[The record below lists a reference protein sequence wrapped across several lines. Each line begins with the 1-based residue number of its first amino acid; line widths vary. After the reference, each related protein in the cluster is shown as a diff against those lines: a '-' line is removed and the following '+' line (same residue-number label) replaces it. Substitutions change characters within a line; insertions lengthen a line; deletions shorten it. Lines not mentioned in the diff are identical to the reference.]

1 MIIRAE
7 IIRAANGAADGF
19 ATHRDAASVRS
30 ANGRRRARGGFSLLE
45 LLVVVFILLTVTA
58 ISLPLVVPAMSGR
71 QVREGARMLNT
82 FINAARSRAIETG
95 RPAGVWIERLPGLRE
110 AAANIYYAEIPPV
123 YSGDYLDSSVELFA
137 VNGTPTASGVTGCN
151 IFTWERVD
159 TSCKDY
165 WNIVVPRSRTTFN
178 TDIWASPDPL
188 EQQVVREGDL
198 IQIEGSDRRI
208 PLKIVKASIS
218 GATSA
223 TAGNL
228 WWYIYR
234 GRNCDPAAGPD
245 GPYYNPPLRR
255 PTGEFVIHWFDRN
268 IHVSGAAVRTTT
280 NVPFNSNVIGLKYK
294 IYRQPIKLQAGS
306 IKLPD
311 GVVIDLGFSSI
322 TNGNNSDSGLPFHA
336 RQDPTNVNNPW
347 WGAPVYP
354 QDETPIIL
362 VFSPGG
368 HMERIYFRMTE
379 GFSGTAAANRQWLW
393 GGMEPFGQIHFLVG
407 KIEKVLPDEY
417 YLKAQDAT
425 TNYEKQ
431 RKKNW
436 VDTENFWVNV
446 NPQTGFVSTAIVN
459 GWGTIIGNNQALIG
473 EAQFDPANNETG
485 AANPAR
491 VYQTRL
497 KARYARV
504 MGGVA
509 N

>member
-1 MIIRAE
+1 MSRL
-7 IIRAANGAADGF
+7 ANNGIADGF
-19 ATHRDAASVRS
+19 AGTRSAASIS
-30 ANGRRRARGGFSLLE
+30 AATGRRRNRGGFSLLE
-45 LLVVVFILLTVTA
+45 LLVVVFILLTITA

-82 FINAARSRAIETG
+82 FINAARNRAIETG
-95 RPAGVWIERLPGLRE
+95 RSSGVWIERLPGLRE

-123 YSGDYLDSSVELFA
+123 YSGDYLDSQAELFI
-137 VNGTPTASGVTGCN
+137 VNGVPTSSSGTMSGS
-151 IFTWERVD
+151 IFTAPKAD
-159 TSCKDY
+159 ASCKDY

-178 TDIWASPDPL
+178 TDTWASPDPL
-188 EQQVVREGDL
+188 DQQVVREGDL
-198 IQIEGSDRRI
+198 IQFEGSDIRV
-208 PLKIVKASIS
+208 PLKVVKMSIA

-223 TAGNL
+223 SSNNL

-234 GRNCDPAAGPD
+234 GRNCAYNTGPD
-245 GPYYNPPLRR
+245 GPYTNERDLNGAWSIR
-255 PTGEFVIHWFDRN
+255 WFERN
-268 IHVSGAAVRTTT
+268 ININTGLRITTT
-280 NVPFNSNVIGLKYK
+280 VPFNYNLPGLKYK

-322 TNGNNSDSGLPFHA
+322 TNGNNSDSGMPFHA
-336 RQDPTNVNNPW
+336 RCDTTSSATMNNAW
-347 WGAPVYP
+347 WGPPVYP
-354 QDETPIIL
+354 QDETPVIL

-368 HMERIYFRMTE
+368 HIERVFFRMTE
-379 GFSGTAAANRQWLW
+379 GNSGTAATNRQWLW
-393 GGMEPFGQIHFLVG
+393 GGMEPFGQIHFLIG
-407 KIEKVLPDEY
+407 KTEKVLPDEY
-417 YLKAQDAT
+417 YLKSQDAT

-431 RKKNW
+431 KKKNW
-436 VDTENFWVNV
+436 LDTENFWVNV
-446 NPQTGFVSTAIVN
+446 NPQTGFVSTSVVN
-459 GWGTIIGNNQALIG
+459 GWGSVGTATNITQALIG

-504 MGGVA
+504 VGG

>member
-7 IIRAANGAADGF
+7 IIRAGNGAADGF
-19 ATHRDAASVRS
+19 ATSRAAVSDRS

-123 YSGDYLDSSVELFA
+123 YSGDYLDSSAELFV
-137 VNGTPTASGVTGCN
+137 VNGTPTASGVTGCHT
-151 IFTWERVD
+151 FTWGSVD
-159 TSCKDY
+159 PSCKDY

-178 TDIWASPDPL
+178 NDIWASPDPR

-198 IQIEGSDRRI
+198 IQFEGSDRRI
-208 PLKIVKASIS
+208 PLKIVKASIN

-223 TAGNL
+223 SPGNL

-234 GRNCDPAAGPD
+234 GRNCSSSTGPD
-245 GPYYNPPLRR
+245 GPYTNDRGV
-255 PTGEFVIHWFDRN
+255 TGEWGIRWFDRN
-268 IHVSGAAVRTTT
+268 LSVDGAFIRTTT

-294 IYRQPIKLQAGS
+294 IYRQPIKLQSGS

-322 TNGNNSDSGLPFHA
+322 TNGNSSDSGLPFHP
-336 RQDPTNVNNPW
+336 RQDPSNVNVPW

-379 GFSGTAAANRQWLW
+379 GFSGTAAVNRQWLW

-407 KIEKVLPDEY
+407 KIEKVLVDEY
-417 YLKAQDAT
+417 YLLAQNAQ
-425 TNYEKQ
+425 TNFDKQ
-431 RKKNW
+431 IKKNW
-436 VDTENFWVNV
+436 LDLENYWVNV
-446 NPQTGFVSTAIVN
+446 NPQTGFISTSIVDDV
-459 GWGTIIGNNQALIG
+459 GLVFDGNNNNG
-473 EAQFDPANNETG
+473 GTNPAN
-485 AANPAR
+485 
-491 VYQTRL
+491 VWVTRQ

>member
-7 IIRAANGAADGF
+7 IIRAENGAAGGF
-19 ATHRDAASVRS
+19 AASRTAASVRS
-30 ANGRRRARGGFSLLE
+30 AGGRRRARGGFSLLE
-45 LLVVVFILLTVTA
+45 LMVVVFILLTVTA

-95 RPAGVWIERLPGLRE
+95 RPAGIWIERLPGLRE

-123 YSGDYLDSSVELFA
+123 YSGDYLDSSVELFT

-151 IFTWERVD
+151 IFTWERVE

-208 PLKIVKASIS
+208 PLKIVKASIA

-223 TAGNL
+223 TSGNL

-234 GRNCDPAAGPD
+234 GRNCASNLGPD
-245 GPYYNPPLRR
+245 GAYTNERHLS
-255 PTGEFVIHWFDRN
+255 GEWVIRWFDRN
-268 IHVSGAAVRTTT
+268 IPVSWSSIRSTTT
-280 NVPFNSNVIGLKYK
+280 VPFNYNVLGLKYK

-322 TNGNNSDSGLPFHA
+322 TNGNSSDSGLPFHP
-336 RQDPTNVNNPW
+336 RQDPSNVNVPW

-417 YLKAQDAT
+417 YLLAQNAQ
-425 TNYEKQ
+425 TNFDKQ
-431 RKKNW
+431 IKKNW
-436 VDTENFWVNV
+436 LDPENFWVNV
-446 NPQTGFVSTAIVN
+446 NPQTGFISTSIVDDISTY
-459 GWGTIIGNNQALIG
+459 GQAV
-473 EAQFDPANNETG
+473 FDPANNRIGG
-485 AANPAR
+485 ADPNNI
-491 VYQTRL
+491 YMTRH